1 MVLVKRRDARAM
13 LQSDLSIAND
23 MTTNSS
29 FSSISQQYPTLIHLL
44 DDRAQKQANKVA
56 YIFLNNGETESA
68 TLTYQQL
75 QQQAKAIAAK
85 LQQKVSPGDRALL
98 LYPSGLEFIIAF
110 FGCLYA
116 GVIAVPAY
124 PPRRNQNLARLESIS
139 NDCQAKIAL
148 TTQALLP
155 NLESRLEQDPQFT
168 SLHWLATDSVDPA
181 SLSAWIDPQSS
192 SETLA
197 FLQYTSGSTGKPK
210 GVMVTQGNL
219 LYNQRTIEAGFGHT
233 GQTIFVGW
241 LPLYHDMGLIGNVLQ
256 PLYLGIPCTLMAPVD
271 FLQKPVR
278 WLQAISHYRATTSGG
293 PNFAYDLCMRKVTEE
308 QKATLDLSSWEVAF
322 NGAETIRSKTLERFA
337 EAFACCGFRHE
348 SFYPCYG
355 MAEATLF
362 VSGNPKQQPPTVD
375 TLSEEALTANQVID
389 MTPNQKG
396 AKQIVGVGH
405 GWLDQQIRI
414 VDPDSF
420 TECSPNRVGEIWLA
434 GKSVADGYWNN
445 PAKSEETFQA
455 SIADSEEDLFLRTG
469 DLGFFREDSELF
481 ITGRL
486 KDVIIIRGRNHYPQD
501 IESTIETSH
510 EALIPN
516 HSAAFCLEIDGEEK
530 LVITAEVERRYRQR
544 RQPKETQ
551 QQFEERERQIRERR
565 KENINPGFELSLDS
579 PPVFQEILA
588 NVRKNVSKKHGLQV
602 HALCLLRFGSIPK
615 TSSGKIQRH
624 ACRQGFLGNTLD
636 VVWQS

>member
-1 MVLVKRRDARAM
+1 M
-13 LQSDLSIAND
+13 LQSDLGLAND
-23 MTTNSS
+23 MITNSS
-29 FSSISQQYPTLIHLL
+29 FSSVSQQYPTLIHLL
-44 DDRAQKQANKVA
+44 DDRAQKQADKIA

-75 QQQAKAIAAK
+75 QQQARAIAAQ
-85 LQQKVSPGDRALL
+85 LQQKLSPGERALL
-98 LYPSGLEFIIAF
+98 LYPSGLEFIVAF

-116 GVIAVPAY
+116 DIIAVPAY
-124 PPRRNQNLARLESIS
+124 PPRRNQNLSRLQSIIS
-139 NDCQAKIAL
+139 DCQAKIAL
-148 TTQALLP
+148 TTQTLLP
-155 NLESRLEQDPQFT
+155 NLESRLEQDPQFAP
-168 SLHWLATDSVDPA
+168 LHWLATDSVDLA
-181 SLSAWIDPQSS
+181 SLSDWIDPQSS

-219 LYNQRTIEAGFGHT
+219 IHNQRTIERGFGHT
-233 GQTIFVGW
+233 DQTIFVGW
-241 LPLYHDMGLIGNVLQ
+241 LPLFHDMGLIGNVLQ

-278 WLQAISHYRATTSGG
+278 WLQAISRYRATTSGG

-322 NGAETIRSKTLERFA
+322 NGAEPIRSKTLERFA
-337 EAFACCGFRHE
+337 EAFARCGFRHK

-362 VSGNPKQQPPTVD
+362 VSGNPKQQPPTID
-375 TLSEEALTANQVID
+375 TFSEEALTGNRAIN
-389 MTPNQKG
+389 MTPNQEG

-414 VDPDSF
+414 VDPHSF
-420 TECSPNRVGEIWLA
+420 TECSPARVGEIWLA
-434 GKSVADGYWNN
+434 GKSVAHGYWNN
-445 PAKSEETFQA
+445 PEKSAETFQA
-455 SIADSEEDLFLRTG
+455 YIADNSQEEPFLRTG
-469 DLGFFREDSELF
+469 DLGFFCEDGELF

-501 IESTIETSH
+501 IESTIENSH

-516 HSAAFCLEIDGEEK
+516 HSAAFCLEVDGEEK
-530 LVITAEVERRYRQR
+530 LIITAEVERRYRHR
-544 RQPKETQ
+544 RRPKETQ
-551 QQFEERERQIRERR
+551 KQFEERERRIRERR
-565 KENINPGFELSLDS
+565 KENVNPGFELSLDS
-579 PPVFQEILA
+579 PPVFEEILA
-588 NVRKNVSKKHGLQV
+588 NIRKNVAKNHGLQV

-615 TSSGKIQRH
+615 TSSGKIQRY
-624 ACRQGFLGNTLD
+624 ACRQGFLGNTLN
-636 VVWQS
+636 VVWQSK